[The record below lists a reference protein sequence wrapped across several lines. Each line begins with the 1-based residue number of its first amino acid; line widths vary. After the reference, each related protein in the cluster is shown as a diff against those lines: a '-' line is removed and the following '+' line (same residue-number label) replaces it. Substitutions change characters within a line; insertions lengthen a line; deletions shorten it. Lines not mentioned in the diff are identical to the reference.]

1 MKNMYKKI
9 PFWKCALVSISLM
22 LGGCS
27 TISSMNPLAQ
37 QTTAAAT
44 QNNKS
49 AEPAK
54 NSSQEKAAEQALRVE
69 AKPVTSNQG
78 AAGKRP
84 LAPTTGLAAKSAN
97 TNNKKN
103 CDTLCPLPIH
113 KHKAKPKA

>member
-9 PFWKCALVSISLM
+9 PFWKCALVSISLV

-37 QTTAAAT
+37 QTTDAAT
-44 QNNKS
+44 QNNKP

-54 NSSQEKAAEQALRVE
+54 NSLQEKAAEQALRVE
-69 AKPVTSNQG
+69 AKPVINNQG
-78 AAGKRP
+78 SASKRP
-84 LAPTTGLAAKSAN
+84 LTPATGLAAKGAN

-103 CDTLCPLPIH
+103 CDTLCPLPMH